1 LAHLPITASLVGGI
15 LLPVE
20 QQGGERVVPV
30 VEVVDLRK
38 RYGKVVAVDGISFT
52 VRQGEIFGIVGPN
65 GAGKSTTVECLA
77 GLREKDS
84 GTVSVLGLD
93 PLREGRK
100 LRERIGVQLQEAALP
115 DDIKVWEALD
125 LYASFYRSSA
135 DWERL
140 LEQWG
145 LAQKRDT
152 RFENLSGGQKQRLFI
167 SLALVNEPEL
177 VFLDEITTGLDPQ
190 ARRLTWD
197 LVREIRACG
206 ATVLLVTHS
215 MEEAEKLCDMVAI
228 IDDGRVVALD
238 SPEVLVQEGA
248 QEASVRL
255 EGVDGFDPTDLHEL
269 DVVSRAEWEGD
280 ELVVYGRG
288 PLLARVIVALD
299 HCGFTPSG
307 VSAGRRSL
315 EDVFVEKTGRKV
327 RD

>member
-1 LAHLPITASLVGGI
+1 
-15 LLPVE
+15 VE
-20 QQGGERVVPV
+20 PV

-52 VRQGEIFGIVGPN
+52 VGRGEIFGIVGPN

-77 GLREKDS
+77 GLRAKDG

-93 PLREGRK
+93 PLRDGRK

-115 DDIKVWEALD
+115 DDIRVWEALD

-135 DWERL
+135 DWEML

-145 LAQKRDT
+145 LAQKRGT

-167 SLALVNEPEL
+167 ALALVNEPEL
-177 VFLDEITTGLDPQ
+177 VFLDEITSGLDPQ

-197 LVREIRACG
+197 LVREIRARG

-215 MEEAEKLCDMVAI
+215 MEEAEKLCDRVAI
-228 IDDGRVVALD
+228 IDEGRVVALD
-238 SPEVLVQEGA
+238 SPEVLVREGDP
-248 QEASVRL
+248 EASVRL
-255 EGVDGFDPTDLHEL
+255 EGLDGFDPAALRGL
-269 DVVSRAEWEGD
+269 DGVSWAGWEED
-280 ELVVYGRG
+280 ELVVYGHG
-288 PLLARVIVALD
+288 PLLARIIVALD
-299 HCGFTPSG
+299 HRGFTPSG
-307 VSAGRRSL
+307 VSVGRRSL
-315 EDVFVEKTGRKV
+315 EDVFVEKTGHKI

>member
-1 LAHLPITASLVGGI
+1 VEPI
-15 LLPVE
+15 
-20 QQGGERVVPV
+20 
-30 VEVVDLRK
+30 VEVENLQK

-52 VRQGEIFGIVGPN
+52 VGRGEIFGIVGPN

-77 GLREKDS
+77 GLREQS
-84 GTVSVLGLD
+84 GGTVSVLGMD
-93 PLREGRK
+93 PLRDGRK
-100 LRERIGVQLQEAALP
+100 LRQHIGVQLQQAALP

-125 LYASFYRSSA
+125 LYASFYKGKT
-135 DWERL
+135 DWEKL

-167 SLALVNEPEL
+167 ALALVNQPEL

-197 LVREIRACG
+197 LVREIRARG

-215 MEEAEKLCDMVAI
+215 MDEAEKLCDRVAI
-228 IDDGRVVALD
+228 INDGRVVALD
-238 SPEVLVQEGA
+238 SPEVLVREGDP
-248 QEASVRL
+248 ESSVRL
-255 EGVDGFDPTDLHEL
+255 EGMEGLDLAALRRLDG
-269 DVVSRAEWEGD
+269 VCRMEWDED

-299 HCGFTPSG
+299 HHGFTPSG
-307 VSAGRRSL
+307 VSVGRRSL
-315 EDVFVEKTGRKV
+315 EDVFVEKTGREV